1 MSHFALAPDSKCWV
15 YQSNRAFTATEKAW
29 LEETL
34 DRFVDQW
41 AAHGNKLLAQGK
53 VIGDYHVVL
62 GVDENQAGAS
72 GCSIDSSVRFIKEVG
87 QELGVDF
94 FNRMNLLLEENNET
108 KIIPFSEVSNHPNAV
123 VYNNLIQTI
132 SDLDSKWKVKV
143 TESPFYR

>member
-1 MSHFALAPDSKCWV
+1 MSHFELTSDSKCWV
-15 YQSNRAFTATEKAW
+15 YQSNRPFSSTEKEW
-29 LEETL
+29 LNEVV

-62 GVDENQAGAS
+62 GVDEKQAGAS
-72 GCSIDSSVRFIKEVG
+72 GCSIDSSVRFIKEIG

-94 FNRMNLLLEENNET
+94 FNRMNLLVEENNET
-108 KIIPFSEVSNHPNAV
+108 KMVPFAQVANHPDAF

-132 SDLDSKWKVKV
+132 GDLESKWKVKV